1 MTTRPRLRLGP
12 HLLTGVVAVALF
24 VVMAYVSLRTELGEV
39 AGFPEGESVTRNI
52 GFALFDIPTT
62 IPSEGFLA
70 AFLLIALVLDAALDG
85 AVLLARR
92 EEAGRMVTALG
103 GGGGDDE

>member
-1 MTTRPRLRLGP
+1 MTTRPRLRLGA
-12 HLLTGVVAVALF
+12 HLLPGVVAVALF
-24 VVMAYVSLRTELGEV
+24 VVLAYVSLRADLGEV
-39 AGFPEGESVTRNI
+39 VGFPEGESITRNI
-52 GFALFDIPTT
+52 GFALFDIPTS

-92 EEAGRMVTALG
+92 EEGGRMVTALRAG
-103 GGGGDDE
+103 GEEE